1 MPPKTS
7 RVDDIDCLR
16 LIYAGRVTQLQKR
29 VWDFV
34 PLVDHL
40 LEAGVRFRFDVYGDG
55 DQFEP
60 LRDAMLRDSRRTASI
75 SMAGCPTTRWR
86 ACGRVTTSSFR
97 RPTLKAPA

>member
-60 LRDAMLRDSRRTASI
+60 LRDAMRRAIPAELRPFPRPRAPRRDGERVVESRRLHSDI
-75 SMAGCPTTRWR
+75 R
-86 ACGRVTTSSFR
+86 
-97 RPTLKAPA
+97 L